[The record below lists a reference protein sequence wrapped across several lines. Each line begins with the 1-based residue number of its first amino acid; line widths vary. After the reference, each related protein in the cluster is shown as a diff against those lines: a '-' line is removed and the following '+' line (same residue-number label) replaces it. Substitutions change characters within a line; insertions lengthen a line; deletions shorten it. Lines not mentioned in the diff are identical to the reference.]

1 MSAAKFEPHHDE
13 HPTIKLDD
21 QTADC
26 FPYHEP
32 DKVRVSAGETLALLL
47 HAARTNRSWLN
58 DFAEETLEISRDMY
72 EVLLAY
78 KRVAFEENSR
88 AA

>member
-1 MSAAKFEPHHDE
+1 MSAAKFDAHQDDRNS
-13 HPTIKLDD
+13 IKLDNIPE
-21 QTADC
+21 DC
-26 FPYHEP
+26 FQYHAS
-32 DKVRVSAGETLALLL
+32 DTVKVGAGETLALML

-58 DFAEETLEISRDMY
+58 DFAEETIEISRDMY

-78 KRVAFEENSR
+78 KRIAYEENSR